1 MSNQAMSVSD
11 DLMVG
16 AGELYFHRSDDTYG
30 FHHLGNV
37 EEFTIT
43 NDVTTVEKNSSMN
56 KKRELMASVT
66 TAIEPSA
73 TITMNEY
80 NPYNMALGLYGT
92 ENVHTQTAKQVV
104 NELHTIVSVPGVINL
119 EDADGN
125 RYYDVSNVAMG
136 LGTVTPASTAWAKNV
151 TTGEGVGTL
160 TGNTGTISSGTMTDD
175 TFTDT
180 DGTKIEINPGTY
192 TGSDGD
198 DIYVIVTEP
207 NTTPGQIAGV
217 KVKVQLGAAGTPEE
231 LVYTGTSSAASASGD
246 SETMFTSEGI
256 GVTVT
261 VDPTNLI
268 TVAPSVTT
276 IPFMNWA
283 HATYTPAVSA
293 LKEGVDYIVDPQRLR
308 GGVITIPATSTLTEG
323 QEVRISYNVPEA
335 KFPTVSGA
343 SAGDIAG
350 ELLFLGDPNIGGN
363 YVIEAWKVKVTPD
376 GDFTG
381 LISDDF
387 GSFSLTV
394 KFLADYEHH
403 PKYPFYKATMIGKGS
418 GTSANG
424 SKYDP
429 RY

>member
-1 MSNQAMSVSD
+1 MSNQAVSVAE

-16 AGELYFHRSDDTYG
+16 AGELYFKRSDDTYG
-30 FHHLGNV
+30 WHHLGNV

-73 TITMNEY
+73 SITMNEY

-104 NELHTIVSVPGVINL
+104 NEVHTIISVPGVIEL
-119 EDADGN
+119 VDPDGN
-125 RYYDVSNVAMG
+125 RYFDVSNVAMG
-136 LGTVTPASTAWAKNV
+136 LGTVTPASVAFSKNV
-151 TTGEGVGTL
+151 STGEAVGTI
-160 TGNTGTISSGTMTDD
+160 TANTSTVSTTTMTDD
-175 TFTDT
+175 TITDT
-180 DGTKIEINPGTY
+180 DGTKIMVNPGTY
-192 TGSDGD
+192 TGTSTET
-198 DIYVIVTEP
+198 IYIIVTDG
-207 NTTPGQIAGV
+207 NSIAGQVAGV
-217 KVKVQLGAAGTPEE
+217 KVKVQVGAVGTAEI
-231 LVYTGTSSAASASGD
+231 LTYTGTSTSASVTGD
-246 SETMFTSEGI
+246 SETMFTSDGI

-261 VDPTNLI
+261 VDSTNL
-268 TVAPSVTT
+268 VAPASSAAT
-276 IPFMNWA
+276 IPFVQWGSF
-283 HATYTPAVSA
+283 TYTPAISA
-293 LKEGVDYIVDPQRLR
+293 LTEGVDYIIDNQRLR
-308 GGVITIPATSTLTEG
+308 GGVITIPASSTLTSGED
-323 QEVRISYNVPEA
+323 VKISYNVPEA
-335 KFPTVSGA
+335 TFPTVSGA

-387 GSFSLTV
+387 GSFQLNI

-403 PKYPFYKATMIGKGS
+403 KDYPFYKATMIGKAN
-418 GTSANG
+418 GTSSNAG
-424 SKYDP
+424 KYDP

>member
-16 AGELYFHRSDDTYG
+16 AGELYFKRSDDPNG

-73 TITMNEY
+73 SITMNEY

-92 ENVHTQTAKQVV
+92 ENVHTQTAKVISSEPYTV
-104 NELHTIVSVPGVINL
+104 ESVPGIITLV
-119 EDADGN
+119 DADGA
-125 RYYDVSNVAMG
+125 RYFNVSNVVVGPPSAS
-136 LGTVTPASTAWAKNV
+136 PASTAWNQIGGITGA
-151 TTGEGVGTL
+151 TTTA
-160 TGNTGTISSGTMTDD
+160 TISTTTDTDD
-175 TFTDT
+175 TITDD
-180 DGTKIEINPGTY
+180 DGTKIIVAPGTY
-192 TGSDGD
+192 TGTDPESV
-198 DIYVIVTEP
+198 YVMVTKA
-207 NTTPGQIAGV
+207 NSVAGAVAGV
-217 KVKVQLGAAGTPEE
+217 KVKVQVGALGTPEE
-231 LVYTGTSSAASASGD
+231 LTFDDINSATQTKTTTSPAGLS
-246 SETMFTSEGI
+246 I
-256 GVTVT
+256 TVT
-261 VDPTNLI
+261 VDSTNLV
-268 TVAPSVTT
+268 TPNPAPTT
-276 IPFMNWA
+276 TGYMNWGRFA
-283 HATYTPAVSA
+283 YTPAVST
-293 LKEGVDYIVDPQRLR
+293 LTEGVDYVIDDQRLR
-308 GGVITIPATSTLTEG
+308 GGVITIPATSTLSEG
-323 QEVRISYNVPEA
+323 DTVYISANVPEA
-335 KFPTVSGA
+335 SYPTVSGA
-343 SAGDIAG
+343 NAGDIAG

-387 GSFSLTV
+387 GSFQLNI

-418 GTSANG
+418 GTATSAG
-424 SKYDP
+424 KYDP
-429 RY
+429 KY

>member
-16 AGELYFHRSDDTYG
+16 AGELYFKRSDDPNG

-73 TITMNEY
+73 SITMNEY

-92 ENVHTQTAKQVV
+92 ENVHTQESKVISSEPYTV
-104 NELHTIVSVPGVINL
+104 ESVPGIITLV
-119 EDADGN
+119 DADGA
-125 RYYDVSNVAMG
+125 RYFNVSNVVVGPPSAS
-136 LGTVTPASTAWAKNV
+136 PASTAWDTIGGITGATSATI
-151 TTGEGVGTL
+151 TT
-160 TGNTGTISSGTMTDD
+160 TID
-175 TFTDT
+175 TNDT
-180 DGTKIEINPGTY
+180 IVDSDGTSITVAPGTY
-192 TGSDGD
+192 TGTGSGVETV
-198 DIYVIVTEP
+198 YVMVTQA
-207 NTTPGQIAGV
+207 NSVAGAVADV
-217 KVKVQLGAAGTPEE
+217 KVKVKVTPLGVEEEITFDDTTSATQTKPTTDPSAAG
-231 LVYTGTSSAASASGD
+231 LL
-246 SETMFTSEGI
+246 I
-256 GVTVT
+256 TVT
-261 VDPTNLI
+261 VDSTNLV
-268 TVAPSVTT
+268 TPNPAPTT
-276 IPFMNWA
+276 TPFTNWG
-283 HATYTPAVSA
+283 TFKYTPAVTT
-293 LKEGVDYIVDPQRLR
+293 LTEGVDYIIDEQRLR
-308 GGVITIPATSTLTEG
+308 GGVITIPATSTLKEG
-323 QEVRISYNVPEA
+323 DTVYISANVPEA
-335 KFPTVSGA
+335 SYPTVSGA
-343 SAGDIAG
+343 AAGDIAG

-387 GSFSLTV
+387 GSFQLSI

-418 GTSANG
+418 GTATNAG
-424 SKYDP
+424 KYDP
-429 RY
+429 KY